1 MEFERIANALH
12 NERVRNFHDTW
23 EQKTRLG
30 EYIYLDYCIYCNIN
44 KQEKHKNN
52 ANVFAQ
58 WLKSENISLN
68 LVQRTHLAKK
78 YFGWKG
84 GGNNG

>member
-1 MEFERIANALH
+1 MEFEKIANALH
-12 NERVRNFHDTW
+12 NERVSNFHDTW
-23 EQKTRLG
+23 EQKTQLG

-44 KQEKHKNN
+44 QQERYKNN
-52 ANVFAQ
+52 ANMFAR

-84 GGNNG
+84 GK